1 MGRVGTIIGSNAI
14 GPSGAEIIA
23 VTEGNAEA
31 VVLRHGVDSYT
42 PPHLIDHG
50 ANLRRLAAAGCDRV
64 LAIGSVGIACGQSS
78 ASAASSA
85 PTTSS
90 PCSSR

>member
-1 MGRVGTIIGSNAI
+1 MGRVGTILGSNAI
-14 GPSGAEIIA
+14 GPSGAEIVA
-23 VTEGNAEA
+23 VTEDNAEA

-50 ANLRRLAAAGCDRV
+50 ANLRRLARPAATGCWRSGRWA
-64 LAIGSVGIACGQSS
+64 LCGPSS